1 MKTIVYN
8 GQTVGIEI
16 KTNKNA
22 FNQPII
28 QIYDPNDLNTS
39 PIEILTLYF
48 PYEKLAEDEVI
59 IKSEYYQLLFDSNYI
74 NETHRTINYAGFDY
88 PVSFLKQ

>member
-8 GQTVGIEI
+8 GQIVGIEI

-28 QIYDPNDLNTS
+28 QIYDLNDLNTS

-48 PYEKLAEDEVI
+48 PYEKLTENEVI
-59 IKSEYYQLLFDSNYI
+59 IKSEYYQLLLDSNYI
-74 NETHRTINYAGFDY
+74 NESHKIINYAGFDY
-88 PVSFLKQ
+88 PVSYLKL